1 MSSIMSVAIGS
12 GWTGM
17 AGGKTSRRSRLP
29 TLYAMTPKSRRTH
42 SSHSFGELAFL
53 DEAPA
58 CALRSATVV
67 ARTGNAEDVADHHV
81 VMPRNVLPQ
90 LAQEVVLLDAA
101 WPHERA
107 DVVPVRT
114 VQRHHR
120 PIPTEADD
128 MAVLAQ
134 LDEIDQLHRTLA
146 DLQCLIH
153 VERVHCHSG
162 FLQPRRGYRSPF
174 PKPSRSRRILRES
187 RVCFVK
193 GGQEHHCTQASEGV
207 DEGCQQSSGR
217 NQTVQNIQYVEDG
230 TRHQQN
236 R

>member
-1 MSSIMSVAIGS
+1 MSLITSVAIGS
-12 GWTGM
+12 GWAGV

-42 SSHSFGELAFL
+42 SSHSFGELALL
-53 DEAPA
+53 DEPPA

-67 ARTGNAEDVADHHV
+67 ARTGNTEDVADHHV
-81 VMPRNVLPQ
+81 LMRRNALPQ

-134 LDEIDQLHRTLA
+134 LDEIGQLHRTLA
-146 DLQCLIH
+146 DLKCLIH
-153 VERVHCHSG
+153 VERVHDHRG
-162 FLQPRRGYRSPF
+162 VLQPQRVQ
-174 PKPSRSRRILRES
+174 PSREAPPSWVSTE
-187 RVCFVK
+187 
-193 GGQEHHCTQASEGV
+193 EGW
-207 DEGCQQSSGR
+207 
-217 NQTVQNIQYVEDG
+217 T
-230 TRHQQN
+230 
-236 R
+236 

>member
-1 MSSIMSVAIGS
+1 MSLIMSVAIGS
-12 GWTGM
+12 GWAGM
-17 AGGKTSRRSRLP
+17 AGGKTRRRRRLP

-120 PIPTEADD
+120 PIPTEDDD

-162 FLQPRRGYRSPF
+162 FLQPQACTATLARGAVTTGRFWVSTEG
-174 PKPSRSRRILRES
+174 SRPA
-187 RVCFVK
+187 
-193 GGQEHHCTQASEGV
+193 ASSKE
-207 DEGCQQSSGR
+207 
-217 NQTVQNIQYVEDG
+217 TLPLHY
-230 TRHQQN
+230 
-236 R
+236 

>member
-1 MSSIMSVAIGS
+1 MSLIMSVAIGA
-12 GWTGM
+12 GRTGM
-17 AGGKTSRRSRLP
+17 AAGKTSRRRRMP
-29 TLYAMTPKSRRTH
+29 TLHAMTPKSRRTH
-42 SSHSFGELAFL
+42 SAHSFGELAFL

-67 ARTGNAEDVADHHV
+67 ARTGNAEDVADHHPG
-81 VMPRNVLPQ
+81 MPRNVLPQ
-90 LAQEVVLLDAA
+90 LPQEVVLLDAA

-153 VERVHCHSG
+153 VERVHHHSG
-162 FLQPRRGYRSPF
+162 LLQPQACTATLARGAVTTGRFWGSTEG
-174 PKPSRSRRILRES
+174 SRAA
-187 RVCFVK
+187 
-193 GGQEHHCTQASEGV
+193 ASSKE
-207 DEGCQQSSGR
+207 
-217 NQTVQNIQYVEDG
+217 TLPL
-230 TRHQQN
+230 H
-236 R
+236 

>member
-1 MSSIMSVAIGS
+1 MSLIMSVAIGS
-12 GWTGM
+12 GWAGV

-90 LAQEVVLLDAA
+90 LAQEVMLLDAA

-107 DVVPVRT
+107 DAVPVRT

-120 PIPTEADD
+120 PVPAEADD

-134 LDEIDQLHRTLA
+134 LDEIDQLHRTFA
-146 DLQCLIH
+146 DLQRLIH
-153 VERVHCHSG
+153 VERVHGHRG
-162 FLQPRRGYRSPF
+162 VLQPQRGHHNPF
-174 PKPSRSRRILRES
+174 PTLAWVAGSLCRES
-187 RVCFVK
+187 
-193 GGQEHHCTQASEGV
+193 
-207 DEGCQQSSGR
+207 
-217 NQTVQNIQYVEDG
+217 
-230 TRHQQN
+230 
-236 R
+236 

>member
-1 MSSIMSVAIGS
+1 MSLITSVAIGS
-12 GWTGM
+12 GWAGV

-29 TLYAMTPKSRRTH
+29 TLYAMTPKSRRAH

-58 CALRSATVV
+58 CALRSAPVV

-81 VMPRNVLPQ
+81 VMPRNVLLQ
-90 LAQEVVLLDAA
+90 LSQEVVLLDAA
-101 WPHERA
+101 WTHERA

-134 LDEIDQLHRTLA
+134 LDEIEQLHRTLA

-153 VERVHCHSG
+153 VERVHHHSG
-162 FLQPRRGYRSPF
+162 FPPATSVYSD
-174 PKPSRSRRILRES
+174 PKREGPSRLAGFGCPPRFYLVEYAGAPLFTFRI
-187 RVCFVK
+187 
-193 GGQEHHCTQASEGV
+193 
-207 DEGCQQSSGR
+207 SSSSIFTAGPR
-217 NQTVQNIQYVEDG
+217 AWTAPG
-230 TRHQQN
+230 SCSPR
-236 R
+236 

>member
-1 MSSIMSVAIGS
+1 MSLIMSVAIGS

-17 AGGKTSRRSRLP
+17 AGGKTGRRRRLP
-29 TLYAMTPKSRRTH
+29 TLYAVTPKSRRTH

-58 CALRSATVV
+58 CARRSATVV

-120 PIPTEADD
+120 PIPTDADD
-128 MAVLAQ
+128 MAVLPQ
-134 LDEIDQLHRTLA
+134 LDESD
-146 DLQCLIH
+146 
-153 VERVHCHSG
+153 
-162 FLQPRRGYRSPF
+162 QPRRTLP
-174 PKPSRSRRILRES
+174 
-187 RVCFVK
+187 
-193 GGQEHHCTQASEGV
+193 
-207 DEGCQQSSGR
+207 
-217 NQTVQNIQYVEDG
+217 
-230 TRHQQN
+230 
-236 R
+236 

>member
-1 MSSIMSVAIGS
+1 MSLIMSVGIGS

-17 AGGKTSRRSRLP
+17 AGGKTSRRRRLP
-29 TLYAMTPKSRRTH
+29 TLYAMTPKIRRVP
-42 SSHSFGELAFL
+42 SSHSFAELASW

-134 LDEIDQLHRTLA
+134 LDEIEQLHRTLA
-146 DLQCLIH
+146 DLQCFIH
-153 VERVHCHSG
+153 VERVHYHSG
-162 FLQPRRGYRSPF
+162 FLQPQRVQR
-174 PKPSRSRRILRES
+174 PSR
-187 RVCFVK
+187 
-193 GGQEHHCTQASEGV
+193 EGPPQRAGL
-207 DEGCQQSSGR
+207 GCPPRKSGPSVAIWTGMGKDKR
-217 NQTVQNIQYVEDG
+217 A
-230 TRHQQN
+230 
-236 R
+236 